1 MNNRKLW
8 LVLALL
14 LCIAAAVATPPT
26 LAYVADRSNTVRNS
40 FTLPPYTPPQPAL
53 VQVEVV
59 KIVTALGEESISPA
73 GFRFALVDT
82 RTGLTQTL
90 TTNAQGK
97 ATATLTIDDPGAA
110 YTYRLTEI
118 DDGRKNVTYS
128 TEIYDITITPA
139 VDANNCI
146 APRIAV
152 NGAPVAAISVTF
164 ENLYVPE
171 MDIPETGDGA
181 QPLLWLAMLLLSGA
195 GLLRCR
201 KECSCRRL
209 L

>member
-14 LCIAAAVATPPT
+14 LCVATAAAVPHT

-40 FTLPPYTPPQPAL
+40 FTLPPYAPPQPAQ

-59 KIVTALGEESISPA
+59 KIVTSLGKENISPE
-73 GFRFALVDT
+73 GFRFALLDT
-82 RTGLTQTL
+82 RTGLTYTL

-97 ATATLTIDDPGAA
+97 AATTLTIAGPGDA

-118 DDGRKNVTYS
+118 DDGRENVTYS
-128 TEIYDITITPA
+128 TESYDIAITPT
-139 VDANNCI
+139 VDATNCI

-152 NGAPVAAISVTF
+152 NGAPVDRISVTF
-164 ENLYVPE
+164 ENLYDPG
-171 MDIPETGDGA
+171 MNIPETGDGA
-181 QPLLWLAMLLLSGA
+181 HLFLWLTMLLLSSA

-201 KECSCRRL
+201 KECVSRRP
-209 L
+209 